1 VENLTS
7 VLSARPIQC
16 SGQGPRQTSK
26 RGTLVRVTDDHGSHE
41 HGPEHH
47 HHDHDHGDE
56 APGLL
61 GPLRH
66 MLAPHSHDHASSV
79 DSALESDARGVRALK
94 VSLVAL
100 GITALAQ
107 AVIVVFTNSVALLSD
122 TLHNGADALTALPIW
137 LAFSLAAR
145 PASRRFPYGY
155 GRAEDLAGLVV
166 LLFIA
171 ASALF
176 ALYES
181 VQRLVSP
188 VPVSYLAAVAAAG
201 VIGFVGNEA
210 VARYRMGVG
219 RQIGSAA
226 LVADGLHA
234 RTDGFTSLGVVAGAA
249 GVALGFP
256 LADPVAGLVI
266 AVLIAL
272 VLRDAARDVLLRIL
286 DAVDPAI
293 LDEARE
299 VLAESRGVVGVGAVR
314 VRWIGHRL
322 HAEAEV
328 RVDESLSL
336 VAGHE
341 LAENARHRLLH
352 EVPHLTSAIIHAD
365 PCGHGG
371 TDPHAALAHH
381 AVRH

>member
-1 VENLTS
+1 M
-7 VLSARPIQC
+7 
-16 SGQGPRQTSK
+16 
-26 RGTLVRVTDDHGSHE
+26 TDDHGSHE

-47 HHDHDHGDE
+47 HHDHPHADE

-61 GPLRH
+61 GRLRH

-100 GITALAQ
+100 GATALAQ

-122 TLHNGADALTALPIW
+122 TLHNGADALTSLPIW

-171 ASALF
+171 GSALF

-188 VPVSYLAAVAAAG
+188 APVSYLGAVAAAG
-201 VIGFVGNEA
+201 VIGFLGNEA
-210 VARYRMGVG
+210 VARYRMRVG
-219 RQIGSAA
+219 REIGSAA

-256 LADPVAGLVI
+256 LADPLAGLVI
-266 AVLIAL
+266 AALIAL

-299 VLAESRGVVGVGAVR
+299 VLAESKGVVEVGAVR

-328 RVDESLSL
+328 TVDESLSL
-336 VAGHE
+336 VAAHE

-352 EVPHLTSAIIHAD
+352 EVPHLASAIIHAD

-381 AVRH
+381 VTGH